1 MNHAL
6 KKNSCVT
13 DFGLCSPRYRVF
25 GEIQG
30 GPGDEVCQGT
40 LQGHQV
46 RQRRLQPGRAPQLLG
61 HRLHHRGGGDPDCG
75 GPGMFRR
82 LLWMAGIPCHRKC
95 FVLNCSKRETERRTN
110 WCGFTKRL
118 SILSTL
124 YHYDTS

>member
-1 MNHAL
+1 MKNNHLQVCKSSIDIHKIMIAH
-6 KKNSCVT
+6 NPCIIGV
-13 DFGLCSPRYRVF
+13 GHRSPRYRVF

-46 RQRRLQPGRAPQLLG
+46 RQRRLQPGRASQLLG

-82 LLWMAGIPCHRKC
+82 LLWMAGVPCYSKC
-95 FVLNCSKRETERRTN
+95 VVLIVSE
-110 WCGFTKRL
+110 
-118 SILSTL
+118 
-124 YHYDTS
+124 

>member
-1 MNHAL
+1 MNHTL
-6 KKNSCVT
+6 KKKTSCVT

-61 HRLHHRGGGDPDCG
+61 HRLHHRGGCDPDCG

-95 FVLNCSKRETERRTN
+95 VVLFCSKR
-110 WCGFTKRL
+110 
-118 SILSTL
+118 
-124 YHYDTS
+124 